1 MHLSLQTS
9 GASLSET
16 EEMVKVFEE
25 TKHALLY
32 PVVIVQVSIY
42 TQHRLFN
49 RCCRFV
55 VIDLKYYIS
64 HKFY

>member
-1 MHLSLQTS
+1 MHPFLQTS

-32 PVVIVQVSIY
+32 PVVIVWVSVHAH
-42 TQHRLFN
+42 QRLYN

-55 VIDLKYYIS
+55 VIDFKIT
-64 HKFY
+64 